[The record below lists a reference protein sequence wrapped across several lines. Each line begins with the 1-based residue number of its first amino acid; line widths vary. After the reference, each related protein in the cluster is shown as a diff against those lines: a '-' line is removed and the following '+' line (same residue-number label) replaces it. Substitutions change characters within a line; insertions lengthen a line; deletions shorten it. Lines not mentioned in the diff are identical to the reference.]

1 MPAERKSLRGRTR
14 SKTRGQRGVRSRLT
28 STEAGCS
35 AENPAAGPRPSG
47 SGAEHQAVMAAA
59 PQAGWQASLRG
70 LGAETLH
77 CLVKMWAYR
86 RVWML
91 VFSMLLLLCYL
102 RPGFLNSLSPSK
114 SILWSNETANGQSL
128 EKTSVSEAV
137 FSFFFPTTCIPK
149 ENQVVKPCNKL
160 QDFNESECLRNKCCY
175 SSVKT
180 SNFSCFAPLKDKPTQ
195 MFRMF
200 GFVVISMISLGCLP
214 IYCCSFCRRSRWAN
228 PLRRKVSRL
237 LKGLK
242 KQRSNLNRDAEMLG
256 AGMDEEGLDDEKEE
270 TKALFSH

>member
-14 SKTRGQRGVRSRLT
+14 SKSRGQRGARYRLT
-28 STEAGCS
+28 NTEAGCS
-35 AENPAAGPRPSG
+35 AENPATAPHPSG
-47 SGAEHQAVMAAA
+47 S
-59 PQAGWQASLRG
+59 R
-70 LGAETLH
+70 
-77 CLVKMWAYR
+77 
-86 RVWML
+86 
-91 VFSMLLLLCYL
+91 
-102 RPGFLNSLSPSK
+102 FLNSLSPSK

-128 EKTSVSEAV
+128 EKTSVWGAV

-149 ENQVVKPCNKL
+149 ENQVVKPCNRL
-160 QDFNESECLRNKCCY
+160 RDFNESECLRNKCCY

-180 SNFSCFAPLKDKPTQ
+180 SNFTCFAPLKDKPTQ

-200 GFVVISMISLGCLP
+200 GFVVISIISLGCLP
-214 IYCCSFCRRSRWAN
+214 IYCCSFCRRRWAN

-242 KQRSNLNRDAEMLG
+242 KQRSKLKRDAEMLG
-256 AGMDEEGLDDEKEE
+256 AEMDEEGLDDEKEE